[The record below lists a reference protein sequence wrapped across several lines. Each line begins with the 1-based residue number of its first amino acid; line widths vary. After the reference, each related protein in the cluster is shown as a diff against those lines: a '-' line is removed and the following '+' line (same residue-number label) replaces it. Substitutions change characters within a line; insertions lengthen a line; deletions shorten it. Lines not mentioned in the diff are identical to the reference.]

1 MVPRRRPWHDPG
13 RAPTVEGVGEGSRF
27 EPRYETVVERQIRE
41 AAERGAFDG
50 LPGRGKPLPQLQGP
64 ADELWWARWLERE
77 GVSRDMLLPPSVQL
91 RKELDRLPET
101 LRALRDERAVRD
113 ALDELD
119 RRVVEHLRYP
129 SGPRIP
135 VRRVDVEA
143 AVARWRAD
151 RAATEEAAPPEP
163 AAGAAPVPERRRW
176 RRWWWRRR
184 DRRERSSRA
193 TGDT

>member
-1 MVPRRRPWHDPG
+1 
-13 RAPTVEGVGEGSRF
+13 VGEGSRF
-27 EPRYETVVERQIRE
+27 EPGYETVVERQIRE

-64 ADELWWARWLERE
+64 ADEMWWARRWLERE
-77 GVSRDMLLPPSVQL
+77 GVSREMLLPPSVQL
-91 RKELDRLPET
+91 RKELDRLPKT

-119 RRVVEHLRYP
+119 RRVVEHMRYP

-143 AVARWRAD
+143 AVARWRAE
-151 RAATEEAAPPEP
+151 RAAAEQAAAPPP
-163 AAGAAPVPERRRW
+163 AADAAPVPARRRRW
-176 RRWWWRRR
+176 WRR
-184 DRRERSSRA
+184 DRRERSSGA
-193 TGDT
+193 VDDT